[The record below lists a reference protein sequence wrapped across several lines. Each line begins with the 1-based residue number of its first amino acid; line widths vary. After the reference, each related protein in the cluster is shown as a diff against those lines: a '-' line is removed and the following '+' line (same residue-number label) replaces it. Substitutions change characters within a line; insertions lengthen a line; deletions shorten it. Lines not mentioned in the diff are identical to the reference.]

1 MNQERKQLSIRAK
14 SKGFSE
20 RQTLPGWMDW
30 DLGRRPLIGWCD
42 RSIFMKR
49 AGRMS
54 RNGGASLHANGFLHV
69 PWASFEFG
77 DPNAS

>member
-1 MNQERKQLSIRAK
+1 MNRERKHLRIRAK
-14 SKGFSE
+14 SKGLSE
-20 RQTLPGWMDW
+20 RQTLPGSMDW
-30 DLGRRPLIGWCD
+30 DLVKRLSIGWCD
-42 RSIFMKR
+42 RPIFMKR

-54 RNGGASLHANGFLHV
+54 RNGDASLHANGFLHA